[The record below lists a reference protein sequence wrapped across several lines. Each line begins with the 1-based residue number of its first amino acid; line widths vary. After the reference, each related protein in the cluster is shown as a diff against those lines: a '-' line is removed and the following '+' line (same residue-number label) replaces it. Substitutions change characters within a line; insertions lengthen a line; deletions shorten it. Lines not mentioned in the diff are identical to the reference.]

1 LNGWLRPIAGLVVG
15 GIVGILARVVV
26 RMVYDSA
33 ANTDRF
39 DVALFV
45 IGTLVVTVA
54 FLVAAAV
61 STPTAVGAAVA
72 STGTLALSWMGLRLI
87 EAQPIAGGGLG
98 YMADELRWG
107 AEQWLR
113 RHRSGGSQRGVRGHR
128 DRASSSRSRGE
139 VCAMRRSWLGSPEQ
153 TFESVQCSPWRRPD
167 GRGRDRRKAASEE
180 SPSSVEQARG

>member
-98 YMADELRWG
+98 YMADELRWALSTGYADIG
-107 AEQWLR
+107 AVVL
-113 RHRSGGSQRGVRGHR
+113 S
-128 DRASSSRSRGE
+128 
-139 VCAMRRSWLGSPEQ
+139 
-153 TFESVQCSPWRRPD
+153 
-167 GRGRDRRKAASEE
+167 AAFVAIAIER
-180 SPSSVEQARG
+180 ARGGRSTRGDG

>member
-98 YMADELRWG
+98 YMADELRWALSSGYADIG
-107 AEQWLR
+107 AVVLSAAFVAIAIERAR
-113 RHRSGGSQRGVRGHR
+113 RGLAER
-128 DRASSSRSRGE
+128 
-139 VCAMRRSWLGSPEQ
+139 CAL
-153 TFESVQCSPWRRPD
+153 
-167 GRGRDRRKAASEE
+167 
-180 SPSSVEQARG
+180 